1 VPEAAFD
8 ICYCLISEHPVACE
22 NPTGTC
28 QVNFSLS
35 SKKLIMKVKSPI
47 SDKFTEFLNELLST
61 THKPYKDITYQLFY
75 DLFKIR
81 SSQWK
86 YKVLSKREVD
96 FSLSDIFQ
104 DLLAH
109 YFRILLPNEYVVYCE
124 HKKGKV
130 RPDILI
136 KKNDKN
142 WAVIEVK
149 TTIGWDRALIK
160 NDKYLKRLRI
170 LSQTFNVPINRTFY
184 IFEAARNVNS
194 HFYKIFKNKKR
205 DKICKY
211 IYPLFLN
218 NAHPFFLSN
227 ERDRKNNYEEF
238 DDSEIFKFYK
248 ENVAT
253 TLDYIIEKKIKV
265 TT

>member
-1 VPEAAFD
+1 
-8 ICYCLISEHPVACE
+8 
-22 NPTGTC
+22 
-28 QVNFSLS
+28 
-35 SKKLIMKVKSPI
+35 MKVKSPV

-61 THKPYKDITYQLFY
+61 GHKPCKDITYQLFY
-75 DLFKIR
+75 DLFKMR

-109 YFRILLPNEYVVYCE
+109 YFRILLPKEYSVYCE

-136 KKNDKN
+136 KRNEKN
-142 WAVIEVK
+142 WAVIEIK
-149 TTIGWDRALIK
+149 TTIGWNRDLIK
-160 NDKYLKRLRI
+160 NNNYLKRLR
-170 LSQTFNVPINRTFY
+170 LLNETFSVPIKRTFY
-184 IFEAARNVNS
+184 IFEAARNVNRN
-194 HFYKIFKNKKR
+194 FYEIFEKNKK
-205 DKICKY
+205 DKIRSY

-218 NAHPFFLSN
+218 NPHPFFLSD

-238 DDSEIFKFYK
+238 NDKEVYK
-248 ENVAT
+248 LYKGNVVT
-253 TLDYIIEKKIKV
+253 PLDYIIRKKIMS
-265 TT
+265 T